1 MSWKNIIKAPFDISG
16 SRDLGQQKIRED
28 VEAYAKAQ
36 LDSKLREVMRQG
48 PKSYKKM
55 DGSQIRGYVIFP
67 DRMDDFKRLFTQYGE
82 DEVMNLLKEMYNNDE
97 IEFTMLDLGMIQV
110 QIAGKSVTKRDKRM
124 AFYVPA

>member
-1 MSWKNIIKAPFDISG
+1 
-16 SRDLGQQKIRED
+16 
-28 VEAYAKAQ
+28 
-36 LDSKLREVMRQG
+36 
-48 PKSYKKM
+48 
-55 DGSQIRGYVIFP
+55 
-67 DRMDDFKRLFTQYGE
+67 MDDFKRLFTQYGE